1 MAQQPKILPNN
12 IELALAQ
19 LCNTPQ
25 HLNKVDEEKKYFQL
39 YLNFAVSNIQYIAGV
54 DVTDEKKIAGEIKA
68 KGDGVIQKL
77 ANFLWLFNVDE
88 PGKDFKDYEDITLML
103 ITKIFAL
110 RNLFAHSKGTNILP
124 LLAGHKFYK
133 LLEGVLLG
141 YARDNALSEGLKTDK
156 LFKLKLMNRHSS
168 LKETDILFD
177 PDKQYE
183 LTRKGIIFLTCMAL
197 YKDEAMEFCQQF
209 VDMKLPQRCP
219 ANAADECQNALCS
232 QKDATKCN
240 YAKAKALVT
249 MFTYFSCR
257 KGRDVLN
264 AGDLDFMCFADIM
277 TYLNKVP
284 APAMDYL
291 PLTAEKKMLT
301 ELAAASDEI
310 DKNKLHKY
318 ELHRRFKDRFLSF
331 AAAYCEDFVLLPSIR
346 FKRLDIS
353 ETVGRKRYIFGSEND
368 NRNRMDRH
376 YVIKQDAIAFEFIP
390 TAHYGD
396 IKISSMRGTLS
407 EAEFKNLLFTGKR
420 YGFNNVNDKLHEY
433 LSAYHRILEKML
445 NAPADEEFYLD
456 DFEEEFAIV
465 TGVSGDELYDNF
477 AKVTEHCFPENLTRF
492 FVGDSGELSQQ
503 EMYQDLQYRL
513 KVLSC
518 HASDFLKR
526 LRAFNAWRKVPK
538 ESRTT
543 RRPPVCAADKLNYAP
558 YTTNFSDG
566 DLIAWVFRAF
576 NLHLAPE
583 NKFRQL
589 SRGEQHND
597 GIRDHEYQLLH
608 AAIGKYSL
616 DQKGLTSLLTKYRS
630 ELSGVFTDIQ
640 NKVNRAWKEEQS
652 ALRKKPEYDANGRL
666 RKATKT
672 LAMLAE
678 AAAMHC
684 LEYYRKELT
693 KWESCGV
700 YGVDGEVLRAEC
712 RRFKVK
718 VGMPLDRNSLI
729 KTILG
734 IDENKWSYAY
744 NYAAN
749 EPFRGRTLASSEHIF
764 TKVPIPNGFASR
776 SIPPKALADGNFD
789 FHKALREMK
798 TDLNLRNYYDVSA
811 MVEFLRTGNNS
822 GLNTHR
828 EIIRGDE
835 RIIEPLEITRNT
847 MNKAHGQLR
856 KYEYQD
862 KLLVNIALEYRK
874 RFMQNE
880 SMFEKTAEIEESTS
894 IYSFYDA
901 PVKATLKGGIKLS
914 IYPNDLL
921 RPAFALIRQKNNLQ
935 AITAAIDPSR
945 KEFTYYELQEKL
957 RMIQAEDRRK
967 RLEILPQI
975 FAFENGVSL
984 PETLVY
990 SKKEDKKQ
998 REKENRDLEYP
1009 YYKRRYPSL
1018 TREEFDIIAETRN
1031 AVFHTGIGLDT
1042 ASALQLLKKL
1052 TASQVKKKW

>member
-1 MAQQPKILPNN
+1 
-12 IELALAQ
+12 
-19 LCNTPQ
+19 
-25 HLNKVDEEKKYFQL
+25 
-39 YLNFAVSNIQYIAGV
+39 
-54 DVTDEKKIAGEIKA
+54 
-68 KGDGVIQKL
+68 
-77 ANFLWLFNVDE
+77 
-88 PGKDFKDYEDITLML
+88 
-103 ITKIFAL
+103 
-110 RNLFAHSKGTNILP
+110 
-124 LLAGHKFYK
+124 
-133 LLEGVLLG
+133 
-141 YARDNALSEGLKTDK
+141 
-156 LFKLKLMNRHSS
+156 
-168 LKETDILFD
+168 
-177 PDKQYE
+177 
-183 LTRKGIIFLTCMAL
+183 
-197 YKDEAMEFCQQF
+197 
-209 VDMKLPQRCP
+209 
-219 ANAADECQNALCS
+219 
-232 QKDATKCN
+232 
-240 YAKAKALVT
+240 
-249 MFTYFSCR
+249 
-257 KGRDVLN
+257 
-264 AGDLDFMCFADIM
+264 
-277 TYLNKVP
+277 
-284 APAMDYL
+284 
-291 PLTAEKKMLT
+291 
-301 ELAAASDEI
+301 
-310 DKNKLHKY
+310 
-318 ELHRRFKDRFLSF
+318 
-331 AAAYCEDFVLLPSIR
+331 
-346 FKRLDIS
+346 
-353 ETVGRKRYIFGSEND
+353 
-368 NRNRMDRH
+368 MDRH

-445 NAPADEEFYLD
+445 NAPADEEFSLD

-492 FVGDSGELSQQ
+492 FMGDSGELSQQ

-616 DQKGLTSLLTKYRS
+616 APKAVDSLLCKCRP
-630 ELSGVFTDIQ
+630 ELVDVFADIKRRPYKQLAKDIYLSITSDKTYKNFSNEFIDDFIESSFDIQ
-640 NKVNRAWKEEQS
+640 TLMNNISKCVSLEAEKKEKLERKLEEYYSSDSKDTSIYSKLIEKYIDKKNQQKKVKDKITATMLYYLAVKLNPKIEWEKIKKRIKPLFKKKEDIKEDFK
-652 ALRKKPEYDANGRL
+652 LL
-666 RKATKT
+666 
-672 LAMLAE
+672 MLAE

-847 MNKAHGQLR
+847 INKAHGQLR

-998 REKENRDLEYP
+998 REKENRDLQYP

-1052 TASQVKKKW
+1052 TASQAKKKW